1 MNGGVPMGLIVA
13 TPLNSTRTPGSM
25 RLARPVSMAPQSL
38 LMGSSVNGTFAELTV
53 EKSTVAASDEVALI
67 LSSSAT
73 VTPSIAKNFVILGS
87 PCCRQK
93 KCSRNELLIM
103 YNIMIKNQVFGALV
117 ASGTIERHATTRPA
131 LRSLPYRQAAPR
143 GTQAAT
149 DSYR

>member
-25 RLARPVSMAPQSL
+25 RLVRPVNVASQSPSG
-38 LMGSSVNGTFAELTV
+38 MFVNGTFAELTV

-73 VTPSIAKNFVILGS
+73 VTPSLAKNFVILGS